1 MAKKTRFEELY
12 LNTIKNELIKE
23 LNFSSPMQ
31 APRLLKIVINVG
43 LKEAIGDAKLVQYA
57 QDVITSI
64 AGQKAVRCNARKS
77 IASFKLREGMPIGV
91 MVTLRRKN
99 MYEFLDKL
107 ITLALPR
114 IRDFQGVSKKMD
126 GRGNYNLGLKEWT
139 IFPEIDFSVG
149 QKISGLNVTINTSA
163 KNDEE
168 AILLLEK
175 FGMPF
180 KKQIGSVLW
189 HEKH

>member
-1 MAKKTRFEELY
+1 MVKKTRFEGLY
-12 LNTIKNELIKE
+12 LNTIKNELMEE
-23 LNFSSPMQ
+23 LKFSSPMQ
-31 APRLLKIVINVG
+31 VPRLVKIVINVG
-43 LKEAIGDAKLVQYA
+43 LKEAVSDGKIVQYA
-57 QDVITSI
+57 QDVITAI

-139 IFPEIDFSVG
+139 IFPEIDFAVG
-149 QKISGLNVTINTSA
+149 QKIAGLNVTINTSA
-163 KNDEE
+163 KSDEE
-168 AILLLEK
+168 AVRLLQK

>member
-23 LNFSSPMQ
+23 LNFSSSMQ

-43 LKEAIGDAKLVQYA
+43 LKDAIGDAKLVQYA

-91 MVTLRRKN
+91 MVTLRRKK
-99 MYEFLDKL
+99 MYEFFDKL

-114 IRDFQGVSKKMD
+114 IRDFQGTSKKMD
-126 GRGNYNLGLKEWT
+126 GRGNYNIGLKEWT

>member
-91 MVTLRRKN
+91 MVTLRRKK
-99 MYEFLDKL
+99 MYEFFDKL

-114 IRDFQGVSKKMD
+114 IRDFQGTSKKMD
-126 GRGNYNLGLKEWT
+126 GRGNYNIGLKEWT

>member
-1 MAKKTRFEELY
+1 MVKVTMIKKARFEQLY
-12 LNTIKNELIKE
+12 CDTIKNELIKE
-23 LNFSSPMQ
+23 FQFSSSME
-31 APRLLKIVINVG
+31 APRLIKIVVNVG
-43 LKEAIGDAKLVQYA
+43 LKDAIADSKVVQYA
-57 QDVITSI
+57 QDVITAI
-64 AGQKAVRCNARKS
+64 TGQKAVRRNARKS

-139 IFPEIDFSVG
+139 IFPEIDFAVG
-149 QKISGLNVTINTSA
+149 QKIIGLNVTINTSA
-163 KNDEE
+163 KND
-168 AILLLEK
+168 AQAVQLLQK

-180 KKQIGSVLW
+180 KK
-189 HEKH
+189 

>member
-1 MAKKTRFEELY
+1 MAKKNRFEELY

-23 LNFSSPMQ
+23 LDFSSPMQ

-43 LKEAIGDAKLVQYA
+43 LKEAIGDSKLVQYA

-99 MYEFLDKL
+99 MYEFFDKL

-139 IFPEIDFSVG
+139 IFPEVDFAVG
-149 QKISGLNVTINTSA
+149 QKISGLNITINTSA
-163 KNDEE
+163 KNDED